1 MRELLEQWR
10 KYLVEGQNRNR
21 KVNIFLDMD
30 GVLVDFPTAVSDYIA
45 QIYSLSAEEAFPNS
59 KSSRVIHRKLQQ
71 LQLSEEALRALQR
84 QASEKF
90 QTSREYSPE
99 ENLMS
104 KYIFKVLINNKPLW
118 LSMPKLVGAEDLV
131 ATAFKLADEVFVLT
145 APVDPDSKE
154 AKKEWIANHF
164 PQINPKHVNVDR
176 DKGNRLLQLVDAGI
190 VGENDLNILIDD
202 RPHFLKS
209 FVGAGGLGV
218 QYNFESPGSAFQEL
232 ERIIA
237 N

>member
-1 MRELLEQWR
+1 MRKILKEWR
-10 KYLVEGQNRNR
+10 KYLVEEQKR

-30 GVLVDFPTAVSDYIA
+30 GVLVDFPTAASDYIVEM
-45 QIYSLSAEEAFPNS
+45 YSLSAEEAFPNS
-59 KSSRVIHRKLQQ
+59 KSSRVLHKKLQD
-71 LQLSEEALRALQR
+71 LQLSEGGIRALYR

-90 QTSREYSPE
+90 QAGKEYSREE
-99 ENLMS
+99 KLMS
-104 KYIFKVLINNKPLW
+104 NYIFKILVNNKPLW
-118 LSMPKLVGAEDLV
+118 LSMPQLAGAEDVV

-145 APVDPDSKE
+145 APVDQDSRE

-176 DKGNRLLQLVDAGI
+176 DKGGRLLQLIDAG
-190 VGENDLNILIDD
+190 VVDENDLNILIDD
-202 RPHFLKS
+202 RPHFLAS
-209 FVGAGGLGV
+209 FVGAGGTGV
-218 QYNFESPGSAFQEL
+218 QYDFESPGSAFEEL